1 MSYRMRRADWWV
13 RGDTSAC
20 LWVVGDNASDPGQS
34 EHAPQRPSQHRHSRG
49 IPSGK
54 GVGQA
59 DLGPSFL
66 PSQVP
71 AQNPKEGIGDGQVR
85 AGGRNFSQLSR
96 FCLQGLWVLSVAISA
111 LPLSHPQDPSHHQ
124 GFAPALAPSFLHHV
138 PPPSQVSQ
146 THPVMAPTSKS
157 TSPILDPIWLPH
169 RVCSP

>member
-1 MSYRMRRADWWV
+1 MRRADWWV

-71 AQNPKEGIGDGQVR
+71 AQNPKEGTGDGQVR
-85 AGGRNFSQLSR
+85 AGGRNVSQLSR
-96 FCLQGLWVLSVAISA
+96 FCLQGLRVLSVAISA
-111 LPLSHPQDPSHHQ
+111 LPRSHPQDPSHLQ
-124 GFAPALAPSFLHHV
+124 GFAPALAPFPASRA
-138 PPPSQVSQ
+138 PSLPGLSN
-146 THPVMAPTSKS
+146 TPSNGSHIEINLP
-157 TSPILDPIWLPH
+157 DP
-169 RVCSP
+169 